1 MTIQK
6 TLLASLITLA
16 AISGIAHADSLAGA
30 LTELQTIQSGMSQQ
44 EINQKIQRFIERA
57 PDGTN
62 IKGVLA
68 DFGLTY
74 TGPTVDT
81 SPHQAMITLPLDAPV
96 IDRSSHLDSN
106 VTQEQRDTAKAAAQ
120 ELAAYHHNNPEG
132 NPTHQTGPATH
143 LDGTH
148 QDTVTPHLDAPVI
161 DRSSHLDSNVT
172 QEQRDSAK
180 AAAEE
185 LAAYHHNNPE
195 GNPTHQTGPA
205 THLDGTHQ
213 DTVTP
218 HLDAPVIDRS
228 SHLDSNV
235 TQEQR
240 DSAKAAA
247 QELAAYHHNNPEGNP
262 THQTGPATHLDG
274 THPALVTPHLDAP
287 VIDRSSHLDSN
298 VTQEQRDTA
307 KAAAQELAAYHHNNP
322 EGNPTHQT
330 GPATHL
336 DGTHQP
342 LVTPHLD
349 APVIDRSAHL
359 DSNVTDAERNAVR
372 DAAYQHNNPEGN
384 PTHQTAPAPHLDGE
398 HNVAQTLTPTGP
410 RQSEQRV
417 LTAEKYADANAAP
430 HNGIDGKNG
439 VDGKDGQSITGKTGA
454 KGKDADMTLVNANVF
469 ALRSVR
475 NEQAVQGAY
484 VQQNSANVAL
494 NRARIAS
501 NSAAINQNSHDI
513 AANRKDIDENSKD
526 IKRVGAMA
534 QAVSS
539 LHYNR
544 NESGYAVAAGEY
556 DSEASIAGGMQ
567 FRTSQD
573 SAVTVQVS
581 WDGNATGAGVGFH
594 SNF

>member
-1 MTIQK
+1 
-6 TLLASLITLA
+6 
-16 AISGIAHADSLAGA
+16 
-30 LTELQTIQSGMSQQ
+30 
-44 EINQKIQRFIERA
+44 
-57 PDGTN
+57 
-62 IKGVLA
+62 
-68 DFGLTY
+68 
-74 TGPTVDT
+74 
-81 SPHQAMITLPLDAPV
+81 V
-96 IDRSSHLDSN
+96 IDLTSHLDSN
-106 VTQEQRDTAKAAAQ
+106 VTDAERNAARY
-120 ELAAYHHNNPEG
+120 AAYQHNNPEG
-132 NPTHQTGPATH
+132 NPTHQTAPAPH
-143 LDGTH
+143 LDGIH

-161 DRSSHLDSNVT
+161 
-172 QEQRDSAK
+172 E
-180 AAAEE
+180 
-185 LAAYHHNNPE
+185 
-195 GNPTHQTGPA
+195 
-205 THLDGTHQ
+205 
-213 DTVTP
+213 
-218 HLDAPVIDRS
+218 
-228 SHLDSNV
+228 
-235 TQEQR
+235 
-240 DSAKAAA
+240 
-247 QELAAYHHNNPEGNP
+247 
-262 THQTGPATHLDG
+262 
-274 THPALVTPHLDAP
+274 
-287 VIDRSSHLDSN
+287 
-298 VTQEQRDTA
+298 
-307 KAAAQELAAYHHNNP
+307 
-322 EGNPTHQT
+322 
-330 GPATHL
+330 
-336 DGTHQP
+336 
-342 LVTPHLD
+342 
-349 APVIDRSAHL
+349 RSAHL

-384 PTHQTAPAPHLDGE
+384 PTHQTASAPHLDGQ
-398 HNVAQTLTPTGP
+398 HNVAQTLTSAGP
-410 RQSEQRV
+410 HQSEQRV

-454 KGKDADMTLVNANVF
+454 KGKDADMTLVNANVV

>member
-44 EINQKIQRFIERA
+44 EINQKIERFIERA

-81 SPHQAMITLPLDAPV
+81 SPHQALITLPLDAPV

-106 VTQEQRDTAKAAAQ
+106 VTQEQRD
-120 ELAAYHHNNPEG
+120 
-132 NPTHQTGPATH
+132 
-143 LDGTH
+143 
-148 QDTVTPHLDAPVI
+148 
-161 DRSSHLDSNVT
+161 S
-172 QEQRDSAK
+172 
-180 AAAEE
+180 
-185 LAAYHHNNPE
+185 
-195 GNPTHQTGPA
+195 
-205 THLDGTHQ
+205 
-213 DTVTP
+213 
-218 HLDAPVIDRS
+218 
-228 SHLDSNV
+228 
-235 TQEQR
+235 
-240 DSAKAAA
+240 
-247 QELAAYHHNNPEGNP
+247 
-262 THQTGPATHLDG
+262 
-274 THPALVTPHLDAP
+274 
-287 VIDRSSHLDSN
+287 
-298 VTQEQRDTA
+298 A

-410 RQSEQRV
+410 HQSEQRV

-454 KGKDADMTLVNANVF
+454 KGKDADMTLVNANVV

>member
-1 MTIQK
+1 
-6 TLLASLITLA
+6 
-16 AISGIAHADSLAGA
+16 
-30 LTELQTIQSGMSQQ
+30 
-44 EINQKIQRFIERA
+44 
-57 PDGTN
+57 
-62 IKGVLA
+62 
-68 DFGLTY
+68 
-74 TGPTVDT
+74 T
-81 SPHQAMITLPLDAPV
+81 SPHQALITLPLDAPV

-148 QDTVTPHLDAPVI
+148 QPLVTLHLDAPVI

-172 QEQRDSAK
+172 QEQRDTAK
-180 AAAEE
+180 AAAQE

-195 GNPTHQTGPA
+195 GNPTHQTGPT

-213 DTVTP
+213 PLVTP

-274 THPALVTPHLDAP
+274 THQPLVTPHLDAP
-287 VIDRSSHLDSN
+287 VIDLTSHLDSN
-298 VTQEQRDTA
+298 VTDAERN
-307 KAAAQELAAYHHNNP
+307 AARYAAYQHNNP

-336 DGTHQP
+336 DGTHQDT
-342 LVTPHLD
+342 VTPHLD
-349 APVIDRSAHL
+349 APEIDRTAHL
-359 DSNVTDAERNAVR
+359 DSNVTDAERNAAR
-372 DAAYQHNNPEGN
+372 YAAYQHNNPEGN
-384 PTHQTAPAPHLDGE
+384 PPHQTDPAPHLDGQ
-398 HNVAQTLTPTGP
+398 HNVAKKLTAAGP
-410 RQSEQRV
+410 HQSEQRV
-417 LTAEKYADANAAP
+417 LTAEKYADANAVP

-454 KGKDADMTLVNANVF
+454 KGKDADMTLVNANVV

>member
-81 SPHQAMITLPLDAPV
+81 SPHQALITLPLDAPV

-106 VTQEQRDTAKAAAQ
+106 VTQEQRDT
-120 ELAAYHHNNPEG
+120 
-132 NPTHQTGPATH
+132 
-143 LDGTH
+143 
-148 QDTVTPHLDAPVI
+148 
-161 DRSSHLDSNVT
+161 
-172 QEQRDSAK
+172 AK

-213 DTVTP
+213 PLVTLHLDAPVIDRSSHLDSNVTQEQRDTAKAAAEELAAYHHNNPEANPTHQTGPATHLDGTHQPLVTP

-240 DSAKAAA
+240 DTAKAAA

-298 VTQEQRDTA
+298 VTQEQRDSA

-336 DGTHQP
+336 DGT
-342 LVTPHLD
+342 
-349 APVIDRSAHL
+349 
-359 DSNVTDAERNAVR
+359 
-372 DAAYQHNNPEGN
+372 
-384 PTHQTAPAPHLDGE
+384 
-398 HNVAQTLTPTGP
+398 
-410 RQSEQRV
+410 
-417 LTAEKYADANAAP
+417 
-430 HNGIDGKNG
+430 
-439 VDGKDGQSITGKTGA
+439 
-454 KGKDADMTLVNANVF
+454 
-469 ALRSVR
+469 
-475 NEQAVQGAY
+475 
-484 VQQNSANVAL
+484 
-494 NRARIAS
+494 
-501 NSAAINQNSHDI
+501 
-513 AANRKDIDENSKD
+513 
-526 IKRVGAMA
+526 
-534 QAVSS
+534 
-539 LHYNR
+539 
-544 NESGYAVAAGEY
+544 
-556 DSEASIAGGMQ
+556 
-567 FRTSQD
+567 
-573 SAVTVQVS
+573 
-581 WDGNATGAGVGFH
+581 
-594 SNF
+594 

>member
-6 TLLASLITLA
+6 TLFASLITLA

-68 DFGLTY
+68 DLGLTY

-81 SPHQAMITLPLDAPV
+81 SPHQVLITLPLDVPV

-120 ELAAYHHNNPEG
+120 
-132 NPTHQTGPATH
+132 
-143 LDGTH
+143 
-148 QDTVTPHLDAPVI
+148 
-161 DRSSHLDSNVT
+161 
-172 QEQRDSAK
+172 
-180 AAAEE
+180 E

-274 THPALVTPHLDAP
+274 TH
-287 VIDRSSHLDSN
+287 
-298 VTQEQRDTA
+298 
-307 KAAAQELAAYHHNNP
+307 
-322 EGNPTHQT
+322 
-330 GPATHL
+330 
-336 DGTHQP
+336 QP

-359 DSNVTDAERNAVR
+359 DSNVTDAERN
-372 DAAYQHNNPEGN
+372 AAYQHNNPEGN

-454 KGKDADMTLVNANVF
+454 KGKDADMTLVNANVV